1 MLVLV
6 SQVLAKKDVSLD
18 VFWKWL
24 KTQLF
29 ELRSGGHSTSWTQS
43 RKRSV
48 RVIWYLFGMAP
59 QGVVHLQNASFW
71 RAHKFELA
79 SLGILVQCQLWSCR
93 QTSVPWIWC
102 EWLLVA
108 SVTWW
113 REVWWKHWLGTS
125 AYVKRDLFNVITY
138 YVKSSQNRARWA
150 FVFIKHIHFFFFFFY
165 ERSFR

>member
-1 MLVLV
+1 MCCLYLLRLHVYERLYYCTV
-6 SQVLAKKDVSLD
+6 QKNNHNAEKAFSITIFGFSILFVFYLFVFFLFIIQLTKSTKKA
-18 VFWKWL
+18 F
-24 KTQLF
+24 
-29 ELRSGGHSTSWTQS
+29 STSLLYSICFLFIYYIIKKIKTLLRLGCLGQS

-102 EWLLVA
+102 ERLLVA

-113 REVWWKHWLGTS
+113 REG
-125 AYVKRDLFNVITY
+125 
-138 YVKSSQNRARWA
+138 
-150 FVFIKHIHFFFFFFY
+150 
-165 ERSFR
+165 